1 MNKPVFA
8 FLVHARYLQD
18 VYKKFPAFKILPEK
32 TTLWL
37 LKKMPSVFI
46 SEIRG
51 LKDASGNEIKGY
63 VGRIPLVTHQ
73 MFEDKQLALEKMK
86 DAVRVFSKKGVKL
99 VGLGGLLSSMS
110 RGGLDLAEVFKD
122 IHFTTGKTYTIKT
135 VTDYVKNVISEFDFD
150 KNEVKV
156 AIVGAAGSIGSGC
169 AEVLAGW
176 GVNNLLLVDLERKL
190 DVLIKKANEIHGRV
204 SNEKISITRSH
215 KISDVKWADIIIA
228 ATSAPETVI
237 EESDLKPGAIII
249 NDAQPSDVSPEIY
262 ARDDVLVIE
271 GGVVRTPGV
280 RVGFNMGLAD
290 REDNFCCLGEALILA
305 HENLRSKPEAS
316 MLDYGYLE
324 KLSEASENAGFSIA
338 RYQNQFGYI
347 TKEKIDSIKKI
358 VKENKDNG
366 FS

>member
-176 GVNNLLLVDLERKL
+176 GVN
-190 DVLIKKANEIHGRV
+190 LIK
-204 SNEKISITRSH
+204 
-215 KISDVKWADIIIA
+215 
-228 ATSAPETVI
+228 SA
-237 EESDLKPGAIII
+237 S
-249 NDAQPSDVSPEIY
+249 
-262 ARDDVLVIE
+262 
-271 GGVVRTPGV
+271 
-280 RVGFNMGLAD
+280 
-290 REDNFCCLGEALILA
+290 
-305 HENLRSKPEAS
+305 
-316 MLDYGYLE
+316 
-324 KLSEASENAGFSIA
+324 
-338 RYQNQFGYI
+338 
-347 TKEKIDSIKKI
+347 
-358 VKENKDNG
+358 
-366 FS
+366 